1 MATALVSPGVQVTVI
16 DESQYLPASTNSVP
30 YFLIAT
36 AQNKVSGS
44 GVGVAAG
51 TLKVNAN
58 RLYLISS
65 QRDLSAT
72 FGNPFFYKTTAGTPI
87 NGYELNEY
95 GLLAA
100 YSALGVTN
108 RAYVQRVDIDLT
120 ELTATLVRPTGDAPN
135 GTYWLNTAVT
145 QWGIFEWNQT
155 TGAFSNQ
162 VPSVITATS
171 ELSFGVPLQDYGAI
185 GDYAVVATNTANPVY
200 YKNGTVIAATGNSP
214 TLSDLYNTWVLVGS
228 DDWKLSYP
236 AIQGANAVTT
246 TLTAGN
252 TIVINGT
259 SVAVPV
265 STNNTIQGLSTA
277 INNATITG
285 VYSAVI
291 DNKLCL
297 FADSLATADGSTQDD
312 GIILISSTGSTSG
325 LLTTLGLTAD
335 TTYYAPGLQQS
346 PNYQNPRWRS
356 TDTTPRP
363 TGSVW
368 NKITAQNLGTAMIV
382 EKYNTALGA
391 WVTQPAP
398 VYEND
403 WNANAALDATGGGRN
418 IIAGTTYTQYNVQP
432 AATGVSTWSSST
444 TYAVGDQVIYDTL
457 TYVSL
462 LGSNLNQNPVTA
474 TTYWAEVQNEL
485 PYNSTYTLQI
495 FERFT
500 SGSTVVTGSI
510 NTPTFT
516 NGDQFTITTS
526 IKNSGSLTN
535 TVTVTVNGTNAA
547 AFITAVS
554 SAGLPNVVA
563 TVNSSGAIVLTQS
576 IGGVILLQNV
586 GSGTAVG
593 DAGFTTSTTGCRD
606 IIDGDQYAYLQL
618 SGWIPLVY
626 TASDVAPNQDPAD
639 GRYWYYSTTSQVD
652 IMIQSGS
659 GWVGYQNDYND
670 TRGYNLSATNPSGPI
685 ISTTAPTTQTDSTP
699 LVYGDIWIDTSDVEI
714 YPVIKR
720 WQQVDG
726 VNQWVLIDNTDQQT
740 SNGVLFADAR
750 WSTTGTVNPIT
761 GNLPSITS
769 LLTSNYLDVDAPD
782 YTQYPAGMLLFNTRR
797 SGFNVKSFQ
806 VNYFNAST
814 FSYSTWTS
822 STTYAVGD
830 QVLYNAVLYVAI
842 QASNNENPATQTSYW
857 DLLETNSWVTASGNR
872 IDGAPNM
879 GRFAQRELIVAAL
892 KSGIDTSITVRE
904 EQAAFNLVAC
914 TAYPELIPNMIAL
927 SNERNNT
934 AFVVG
939 DTPMRLGPNG
949 NDLVAWA
956 TNNNGLGTFANDG
969 LTTSSAYAAVFYPSC
984 QTTDLGGSAV
994 VTAPSHMM
1002 VRTIIRSDSVS
1013 YPWLAPAGTR
1023 RGVIDNA
1030 ARIGYINGTTGEFVT
1045 IGNNQGLRDVEYL
1058 NNINP
1063 ITFIPGVGI
1072 TNFGN
1077 KTIYGQTSALDRI
1090 NVARLIAFMRGRLE
1104 EIGKQFLF
1112 EPNDQVTRNS
1122 MTSAVNGLCIDL
1134 IAKRGIYDFLVVCD
1148 DSNNTPARIDA
1159 NELWVD
1165 IAIEPVKAVEFI
1177 YIPLRIKNTGAIANS
1192 ASASQ
1197 TSI

>member
-1 MATALVSPGVQVTVI
+1 MALVSPGVQVTVI
-16 DESQYLPASTNSVP
+16 DESQYLPAATNSVP

-51 TLKVNAN
+51 TLAVNAN
-58 RLYLISS
+58 RVYLITS

-100 YSALGVTN
+100 FSALGVTN

-120 ELTATLVRPTGDAPN
+120 ELTATLVRPTSEPDN

-155 TGAFSNQ
+155 TGAFTSIT
-162 VPSVITATS
+162 PSVITSTA

-185 GDYAVVATNTANPVY
+185 GDYTVVATNTANPVY
-200 YKNGTVIAATGNSP
+200 YKNGAVATAAGNSV
-214 TLSDLYNTWVLVGS
+214 TLSSLFNTWVLVGS
-228 DDWKLSYP
+228 DDWKLSWP
-236 AIQGANAVTT
+236 AVQGANAVTT

-265 STNNTIQGLSTA
+265 ASNNTIQGLSAA
-277 INNATITG
+277 INTANITG

-297 FADSLATADGSTQDD
+297 FADSTATADGSTADD

-346 PNYQNPRWRS
+346 PSYQNPRWRA

-368 NKITAQNLGTAMIV
+368 NKTTAQNLGTAMIV
-382 EKYNTALGA
+382 QKYSTPLGV
-391 WVTQPAP
+391 WVTQAAT

-403 WNANAALDATGGGRN
+403 WSANASFDATGGGKN
-418 IIAGTTYTQYNVQP
+418 IPAGTTYTQYNVSP
-432 AATGVSTWSSST
+432 ATSTVAA
-444 TYAVGDQVIYDTL
+444 Y
-457 TYVSL
+457 
-462 LGSNLNQNPVTA
+462 
-474 TTYWAEVQNEL
+474 
-485 PYNSTYTLQI
+485 PYNSTYTLQV
-495 FERFT
+495 FERSPAGAT
-500 SGSTVVTGSI
+500 IVTGTTS
-510 NTPTFT
+510 TPSFT

-526 IKNSGSLTN
+526 TANSTTLTS
-535 TVTVTVNGTNAA
+535 TVTVTVNGTDAA
-547 AFITAVS
+547 AFVTAVS

-563 TVNSSGAIVLTQS
+563 TVSSTGAIVLTQS
-576 IGGVILLQNV
+576 IGGVILLQDV
-586 GSGTAVG
+586 GSDSAIS
-593 DAGFTTSTTGCRD
+593 DAGFTTSTTGCRNVYVD
-606 IIDGDQYAYLQL
+606 NQEEYLQL

-626 TASDVAPNQDPAD
+626 TASATAPDQDPLD
-639 GRYWYYSTTSQVD
+639 GTYWYYSTTNQVD
-652 IMIQSGS
+652 IMIQGGN
-659 GWVGYQNDYND
+659 GWVGYQNETND
-670 TRGYNLSATNPSGPI
+670 TRGFDLSDTNPTGPI
-685 ISTTAPTTQTDSTP
+685 ISTTAPTTQTDGTV
-699 LVYGDIWIDTSDVEI
+699 LVYGDIWIDTSDLEI

-740 SNGVLFADAR
+740 SNGVLFSDAR

-761 GNLPSITS
+761 GDLPSITS
-769 LLTSNYLDVDAPD
+769 LLTSDYLDVDAPD
-782 YTQYPAGMLLFNTRR
+782 YALYPAGMLLFNTRR

-806 VNYFNAST
+806 VDYFNAAD
-814 FSYSTWTS
+814 FSYNTWSS

-842 QASNNENPATQTSYW
+842 QAGSNQNPATQTSYW

-872 IDGAPNM
+872 ADGSPNM
-879 GRFAQRELIVAAL
+879 GRFAQRTLIVAAL
-892 KSGIDTSITVRE
+892 KSGIDTSVTLRE
-904 EQAAFNLVAC
+904 EQAQFNLIAC

-939 DTPMRLGPNG
+939 DTPLRLGPNG

-956 TNNNGLGTFANDG
+956 TDNGGTGAGSGLFAGDG

-1030 ARIGYINGTTGEFVT
+1030 ARIGYINSATGEFNT

-1077 KTIYGQTSALDRI
+1077 KTIYGQASALDRI
-1090 NVARLIAFMRGRLE
+1090 NVARLVAFMRGRLE
-1104 EIGKQFLF
+1104 EIGKQYLF
-1112 EPNDQVTRNS
+1112 EPNDQITRNEIS
-1122 MTSAVNGLCIDL
+1122 NAVNGLCIDL
-1134 IAKRGIYDFLVVCD
+1134 VAKRGIYDFLVVCD

-1177 YIPLRIKNTGAIANS
+1177 YIPLRLQNTGSIANA
-1192 ASASQ
+1192 ASATA

>member
-1 MATALVSPGVQVTVI
+1 MALVSPGVQVTVI
-16 DESQYLPASTNSVP
+16 DESQYIPSATNSVP

-51 TLKVNAN
+51 TLQINAN
-58 RLYLISS
+58 RVYLISS
-65 QRDLSAT
+65 QRDLAAT

-100 YSALGVTN
+100 FSALGVSN

-120 ELTATLVRPTGDAPN
+120 ELTATLVRPTGEPDN

-155 TGAFSNQ
+155 TGAFTNI
-162 VPSVITATS
+162 VPSVITSTT
-171 ELSFGVPLQDYGAI
+171 ELSNGVPLQDYGAI
-185 GDYAVVATNTANPVY
+185 GDYTVVATNTANPVY
-200 YKNGTVIAATGNSP
+200 YKNGAVVVATGNST
-214 TLSDLYNTWVLVGS
+214 TLSDLFNTWVLVGS
-228 DDWKLSYP
+228 DDWKLSWP
-236 AIQGANAVTT
+236 AVQGANAVTT

-265 STNNTIQGLSTA
+265 APNNTIQRLSAA
-277 INNATITG
+277 INTAAITG

-297 FADSLATADGSTQDD
+297 FADSTATADGSTADD
-312 GIILISSTGSTSG
+312 GIIIISSAGSTSG

-335 TTYYAPGLQQS
+335 TTYYAPGIQQS
-346 PNYQNPRWRS
+346 PNYVFPRWRT
-356 TDTTPRP
+356 TDATPRP

-368 NKITAQNLGTAMIV
+368 NKTTAQNLGTAMIV

-391 WVTQPAP
+391 WITQAAL
-398 VYEND
+398 VYEDD
-403 WNANAALDATGGGRN
+403 WSANAALDATGGGKN
-418 IIAGTTYTQYNVQP
+418 IPAGTTYTQYNVDP
-432 AATGVSTWSSST
+432 ATST
-444 TYAVGDQVIYDTL
+444 VGAY
-457 TYVSL
+457 
-462 LGSNLNQNPVTA
+462 
-474 TTYWAEVQNEL
+474 
-485 PYNSTYTLQI
+485 PYNSTYTLQV
-495 FERFT
+495 FERNPT
-500 SGSTVVTGSI
+500 GATIVTGSTS
-510 NTPTFT
+510 TPSFT

-526 IKNSGSLTN
+526 TANSTTLSS
-535 TVTVTVNGTNAA
+535 TVTVTINGTDAA

-563 TVNSSGAIVLTQS
+563 TVSSTGAIVLTQS
-576 IGGVILLQNV
+576 IGGVILLQDV
-586 GSGTAVG
+586 GSDTAVS
-593 DAGFTTSTTGCRD
+593 DAGFTTSTTGCRNVVVNNQD
-606 IIDGDQYAYLQL
+606 AYLQL

-626 TASDVAPNQDPAD
+626 TASATAPDQDPAD

-652 IMIQSGS
+652 IMIQGGS
-659 GWVGYQNDYND
+659 GWVGYQNETND
-670 TRGYNLSATNPSGPI
+670 TRGFNLSNTNPTGPI
-685 ISTTAPTTQTDSTP
+685 ISATAPTTQTDGNV
-699 LVYGDIWIDTSDVEI
+699 LVYGDIWIDTSDLEI

-726 VNQWVLIDNTDQQT
+726 VNQWVLVDNTDQQT

-761 GNLPSITS
+761 GDLPTITS

-782 YTQYPAGMLLFNTRR
+782 YTLYPAGMLLFNTRR
-797 SGFNVKSFQ
+797 SGFNVKSFK
-806 VNYFNAST
+806 VDYFNAAD
-814 FSYSTWTS
+814 FSYSTWS
-822 STTYAVGD
+822 SGTTYAVGD

-842 QASNNENPATQTSYW
+842 QAGSNQNPATQTSYW

-872 IDGAPNM
+872 ADGSPNM
-879 GRFAQRELIVAAL
+879 GRFAQRALIVAAL
-892 KSGIDTSITVRE
+892 KSGINTSITVRE
-904 EQAAFNLVAC
+904 EQAQFNLMAC
-914 TAYPELIPNMIAL
+914 TAYPELIPDMIAL

-939 DTPMRLGPNG
+939 DTPMRLGPQG
-949 NDLVAWA
+949 GDIVAWA
-956 TNNNGLGTFANDG
+956 TNNGGGGAGTGLFAGDG

-1030 ARIGYINGTTGEFVT
+1030 ARIGYINATTGEFTT
-1045 IGNNQGLRDVEYL
+1045 IGNNQGLRDIEYL
-1058 NNINP
+1058 NKINP

-1090 NVARLIAFMRGRLE
+1090 NVARLVAFMRGRLE
-1104 EIGKQFLF
+1104 EIGKQYLF
-1112 EPNDQVTRNS
+1112 EPNDQITRNEIS
-1122 MTSAVNGLCIDL
+1122 NAVNSLCIDL
-1134 IAKRGIYDFLVVCD
+1134 VAKRGIYDFLVVCD
-1148 DSNNTPARIDA
+1148 ESNNTPARIDA

-1177 YIPLRIKNTGAIANS
+1177 YIPLRLQNTGAIANS

>member
-1 MATALVSPGVQVTVI
+1 MATALVSPGVQVSVI
-16 DESQYLPASTNSVP
+16 DQSQYLPAATNSVP
-30 YFLIAT
+30 FFLIAT
-36 AQNKVSGS
+36 AQNKVSGD
-44 GVGVAAG
+44 GVNVAAG
-51 TLKVNAN
+51 TLAVNAG

-65 QRDLSAT
+65 QRDLAAT
-72 FGNPFFYKTTAGTPI
+72 FGNPFFYKTTVGTPI

-108 RAYVQRVDIDLT
+108 RAYVMRANIDLT
-120 ELTATLVRPTGDAPN
+120 QLTATLVRPTGSAPD
-135 GTYWLNTAVT
+135 GTYWLNTATT

-155 TGAFSNQ
+155 TGAFSNM
-162 VPSVITATS
+162 VPSVITSTS
-171 ELSFGVPLQDYGAI
+171 ELDNGVPLQDYGAI

-200 YKNGTVIAATGNSP
+200 YKNGAVVAGTGNSI

-236 AIQGANAVTT
+236 AVQGANAVTT

-259 SVAVPV
+259 SVAVPAA
-265 STNNTIQGLSTA
+265 SNNTIQGLSGA
-277 INNATITG
+277 INSANITG

-297 FADSLATADGSTQDD
+297 FADSSATADGSTADD
-312 GIILISSTGSTSG
+312 GIIRISSTGSTSG
-325 LLTTLGLTAD
+325 LLTTLGLTAEV
-335 TTYYAPGLQQS
+335 TYYAPGLQQS
-346 PNYQNPRWRS
+346 PNYQNPRWRT

-368 NKITAQNLGTAMIV
+368 NKTTAQNLGTAMIV
-382 EKYNTALGA
+382 EKYSTVLAQWIQQA
-391 WVTQPAP
+391 AP

-403 WNANAALDATGGGRN
+403 WNANAALDPTGGGKN
-418 IIAGTTYTQYNVQP
+418 IPVGTTYTQYNVDP
-432 AATGVSTWSSST
+432 AASTVSA
-444 TYAVGDQVIYDTL
+444 Y
-457 TYVSL
+457 
-462 LGSNLNQNPVTA
+462 
-474 TTYWAEVQNEL
+474 
-485 PYNSTYTLQI
+485 PYNSTYTLQV
-495 FERFT
+495 FERSPAGAT
-500 SGSTVVTGSI
+500 VITGSTSTPVVT
-510 NTPTFT
+510 
-516 NGDQFTITTS
+516 NGNQFTITTS
-526 IKNSGSLTN
+526 IANSTSLTS
-535 TVTVTVNGTNAA
+535 TVTVTINGNTTAD
-547 AFITAVS
+547 FVTAVS
-554 SAGLPNVVA
+554 SAGLPYVVA
-563 TVNSSGAIVLTQS
+563 SVNSSGAIVLTQTQ
-576 IGGVILLQNV
+576 GGVILLQNV
-586 GSGTAVG
+586 TGTPITA
-593 DAGFTTSTTGCRD
+593 AGFTTSTTGCRN
-606 IIDGDQYAYLQL
+606 IVDGNQDEYLQL

-626 TASDVAPNQDPAD
+626 TASAVAPNQDPAD
-639 GRYWYYSTTSQVD
+639 GTYWYYSTPSQVD

-659 GWVGYQNDYND
+659 GWVGYQNETND
-670 TRGYNLSATNPSGPI
+670 TRGYNLNGTNPTGPI
-685 ISTTAPTTQTDSTP
+685 VSATAPTTQTDGTP
-699 LVYGDIWIDTSDVEI
+699 LVYGDLWIDISDLEI
-714 YPVIKR
+714 YPVINR
-720 WQQVDG
+720 WQQVNG
-726 VNQWVLIDNTDQQT
+726 VNQWVLIDNTDQTT

-750 WSTTGTVNPIT
+750 WSSTGTVNPIT
-761 GNLPSITS
+761 DSIPTITS

-782 YTQYPAGMLLFNTRR
+782 YTLYPAGMLLFNTRR

-806 VNYFNAST
+806 VGYFNASS
-814 FSYSTWTS
+814 FSYNTWSS

-842 QASNNENPATQTSYW
+842 QASTNENPATQTSYW

-872 IDGAPNM
+872 NDGSPNM
-879 GRFAQRELIVAAL
+879 GRFAQRNLVVAAL
-892 KSGIDTSITVRE
+892 KSAINTSVTLRE
-904 EQAAFNLVAC
+904 EQAQFNLQAC
-914 TAYPELIPNMIAL
+914 TAYPELIPDMIAL
-927 SNERNNT
+927 NNERNDT
-934 AFVVG
+934 GFVVG
-939 DTPMRLGPNG
+939 DTPMRLGPNA
-949 NDLVAWA
+949 NDIVAWA
-956 TNNNGLGTFANDG
+956 TDNNGLGVFANDG
-969 LTTSSAYAAVFYPSC
+969 LTTSSAYAGVFYPSC

-1030 ARIGYINGTTGEFVT
+1030 ARIGYINAITGEFVT

-1077 KTIYGQTSALDRI
+1077 KTIYGQASALDRI
-1090 NVARLIAFMRGRLE
+1090 NVARLIAFMRGRLQ

-1112 EPNDQVTRNS
+1112 EPNDQITRNEV
-1122 MTSAVNGLCIDL
+1122 TNAVNSLCIDL
-1134 IAKRGIYDFLVVCD
+1134 VAKRGIYDFLVVCD

-1177 YIPLRIKNTGAIANS
+1177 YIPLRIQATGTIAGS
-1192 ASASQ
+1192 QSASQ

>member
-1 MATALVSPGVQVTVI
+1 MALVSPGVQVTVI
-16 DESQYLPASTNSVP
+16 DESQYIPSATNSVP
-30 YFLIAT
+30 YFLIST

-51 TLKVNAN
+51 TLQINAN

-65 QRDLSAT
+65 QRDLAAT

-100 YSALGVTN
+100 FSALGVSN

-120 ELTATLVRPTGDAPN
+120 ELTATLVRPTGEPDN
-135 GTYWLNTAVT
+135 GAYWLNTATT

-155 TGAFSNQ
+155 TGAFTNI
-162 VPSVITATS
+162 VPSVITSTT
-171 ELSFGVPLQDYGAI
+171 ELSNGVPLQDYGAI

-200 YKNGTVIAATGNSP
+200 YKNGAVVAATGNSI

-228 DDWKLSYP
+228 DDWKLSWP

-259 SVAVPV
+259 SVAVPA
-265 STNNTIQGLSTA
+265 STNNTIQGLSAA
-277 INNATITG
+277 INSANITG

-291 DNKLCL
+291 DSKLCL
-297 FADSLATADGSTQDD
+297 FANSTATADGSTADD
-312 GIILISSTGSTSG
+312 GIIVINSVGSTSG
-325 LLTTLGLTAD
+325 LLTTLGLTANE
-335 TTYYAPGLQQS
+335 TYYAPGIQQS
-346 PNYQNPRWRS
+346 PNYVFPRWRT
-356 TDTTPRP
+356 TDVTPRP

-368 NKITAQNLGTAMIV
+368 NKTTAQNLGTAMIV

-391 WVTQPAP
+391 FIAQAAP
-398 VYEND
+398 VYEDD
-403 WNANAALDATGGGRN
+403 WSANAALDATGGGKN
-418 IIAGTTYTQYNVQP
+418 IPAGTTYTQYNVDP
-432 AATGVSTWSSST
+432 ATST
-444 TYAVGDQVIYDTL
+444 VGAY
-457 TYVSL
+457 
-462 LGSNLNQNPVTA
+462 
-474 TTYWAEVQNEL
+474 
-485 PYNSTYTLQI
+485 PYNSTYTLQV
-495 FERFT
+495 FERNPT
-500 SGSTVVTGSI
+500 GATIVTGTTS
-510 NTPTFT
+510 TPSFT
-516 NGDQFTITTS
+516 NGDQFTVTTS
-526 IKNSGSLTN
+526 TANSTTLSS
-535 TVTVTVNGTNAA
+535 TVTVTVNGTDAA
-547 AFITAVS
+547 AFVTAVS

-563 TVNSSGAIVLTQS
+563 TVTSTGAIVLTQS
-576 IGGVILLQNV
+576 IGGVILLQDV
-586 GSGTAVG
+586 GSDTAVS
-593 DAGFTTSTTGCRD
+593 DAGFTTSTTGCRNVVVNN
-606 IIDGDQYAYLQL
+606 QEEYLQL

-626 TASDVAPNQDPAD
+626 TASATAPDQDPAN
-639 GRYWYYSTTSQVD
+639 GRYWYFSTTSQVD
-652 IMIQSGS
+652 IMIQGGS
-659 GWVGYQNDYND
+659 GWVGYQNETND
-670 TRGYNLSATNPSGPI
+670 TRGFNLSNTNSTGPI
-685 ISTTAPTTQTDSTP
+685 ISATAPTTQTDGTV
-699 LVYGDIWIDTSDVEI
+699 LVYGDIWIDTSDLEI

-720 WQQVDG
+720 WQAVDG

-761 GNLPSITS
+761 GDLPSITS

-782 YTQYPAGMLLFNTRR
+782 YTLYPAGMLLFNTRR
-797 SGFNVKSFQ
+797 SGFNVKSFE
-806 VNYFNAST
+806 VDYFNAAD
-814 FSYSTWTS
+814 FSYSTWS
-822 STTYAVGD
+822 SGTTYAVGD

-842 QASNNENPATQTSYW
+842 QAGSNQNPATQTSYW

-872 IDGAPNM
+872 ADGSPNM
-879 GRFAQRELIVAAL
+879 GRFAQRALIVAAL

-904 EQAAFNLVAC
+904 EQAQFNLMAC

-949 NDLVAWA
+949 NEIVAWA
-956 TNNNGLGTFANDG
+956 TDNGGLGLFAGDG

-1030 ARIGYINGTTGEFVT
+1030 TRIGYINATTGEFTT
-1045 IGNNQGLRDVEYL
+1045 IGNNQGLRDIEYL
-1058 NNINP
+1058 NKINP
-1063 ITFIPGVGI
+1063 ITFVPGVGI

-1090 NVARLIAFMRGRLE
+1090 NVARLVAFMRGRLE
-1104 EIGKQFLF
+1104 EIGKQYLF
-1112 EPNDQVTRNS
+1112 EPNDQITRNEIS
-1122 MTSAVNGLCIDL
+1122 NSINGLCIDL
-1134 IAKRGIYDFLVVCD
+1134 VAKRGIYDFLVVCD
-1148 DSNNTPARIDA
+1148 ESNNTPARIDA

-1177 YIPLRIKNTGAIANS
+1177 YIPLRLQNTGAIANS

>member
-1 MATALVSPGVQVTVI
+1 MATAPLVSPGVQVTVI

-30 YFLIAT
+30 YFLIST

-51 TLKVNAN
+51 TLQVNAN
-58 RLYLISS
+58 RVYLITS
-65 QRDLSAT
+65 QRDLAAT
-72 FGNPFFYKTTAGTPI
+72 FGNPFFYKTTVGTPI

-120 ELTATLVRPTGDAPN
+120 ELTATLVRPTGDPDN
-135 GTYWLNTAVT
+135 GTYWLNTAST
-145 QWGIFEWNQT
+145 QWGLFEWNQT
-155 TGAFSNQ
+155 TGAFTNM
-162 VPSVITATS
+162 VPSVITSTS
-171 ELSFGVPLQDYGAI
+171 ELSSGVPLQDYGAI
-185 GDYAVVATNTANPVY
+185 GDYAVVATNTANPMY
-200 YKNGTVIAATGNSP
+200 YKNGAVIAATGNST
-214 TLSDLYNTWVLVGS
+214 TLSGLYNTWVLVGS

-236 AIQGANAVTT
+236 AVQGANAVTT

-265 STNNTIQGLSTA
+265 ASNNTIQGLSTA
-277 INNATITG
+277 INSASITG

-297 FADSLATADGSTQDD
+297 FADSSAAADGSTADD
-312 GIILISSTGSTSG
+312 GIIVISSTGSTSG

-346 PNYQNPRWRS
+346 PNYTYPRWLA

-368 NKITAQNLGTAMIV
+368 NKTTAQNLGTAMFV
-382 EKYNTALGA
+382 EKYSTALGQ
-391 WVTQPAP
+391 WVQQAAT

-403 WNANAALDATGGGRN
+403 WSANAALDATGGGKN
-418 IIAGTTYTQYNVQP
+418 IPAGTTYTQYNVDP
-432 AATGVSTWSSST
+432 ATST
-444 TYAVGDQVIYDTL
+444 VGAY
-457 TYVSL
+457 
-462 LGSNLNQNPVTA
+462 
-474 TTYWAEVQNEL
+474 
-485 PYNSTYTLQI
+485 PYNSTYTLQV
-495 FERFT
+495 FERNPA
-500 SGSTVVTGSI
+500 GSTIVTGSTS
-510 NTPTFT
+510 TPSFT
-516 NGDQFTITTS
+516 NGNQFTVTTS
-526 IKNSGSLTN
+526 LANSTSLSS
-535 TVTVTVNGTNAA
+535 TVTVTVNGTDTA

-563 TVNSSGAIVLTQS
+563 TVSSTGAIVLTQS
-576 IGGVILLQNV
+576 IGGVILLQDV
-586 GSGTAVG
+586 SSGTAVS
-593 DAGFTTSTTGCRD
+593 DAGFTTSTTGCRNIVD
-606 IIDGDQYAYLQL
+606 NNQDAYLQL

-639 GRYWYYSTTSQVD
+639 GTYWYYSTTSQVD
-652 IMIQSGS
+652 IMIQSGT
-659 GWVGYQNDYND
+659 GWVGYQNEIND
-670 TRGYNLSATNPSGPI
+670 TRGFNLSDTNPTGPI
-685 ISTTAPTTQTDSTP
+685 IAVSAPTTQTDGTS
-699 LVYGDIWIDTSDVEI
+699 LVYGDLWIDTSDLEI

-720 WQQVDG
+720 WQVVDG

-740 SNGVLFADAR
+740 SNGVLFDDAR

-769 LLTSNYLDVDAPD
+769 LLTSDYLDVDAPD
-782 YTQYPAGMLLFNTRR
+782 PALYPAGMLLFNTRR
-797 SGFNVKSFQ
+797 SGFNVKSYQ
-806 VNYFNAST
+806 VDYFNPAT
-814 FSYSTWTS
+814 FSYDTWS
-822 STTYAVGD
+822 SATTYAVGD

-842 QASNNENPATQTSYW
+842 QGSTNQNPETQTSYW

-872 IDGAPNM
+872 ADGSPYM
-879 GRFAQRELIVAAL
+879 GRFAQRALIVAAL

-904 EQAAFNLVAC
+904 EQAQFNLMAC
-914 TAYPELIPNMIAL
+914 TAYPELIPNMVAL

-939 DTPMRLGPNG
+939 DTPMRLGAQG
-949 NDLVAWA
+949 GEIVAWA
-956 TNNNGLGTFANDG
+956 TNNSGNGIFAEDG
-969 LTTSSAYAAVFYPSC
+969 LTTSTPYAAVFYPSC
-984 QTTDLGGSAV
+984 QTTDLGGSTV

-1030 ARIGYINGTTGEFVT
+1030 ARIGYINSITGEFVT
-1045 IGNNQGLRDVEYL
+1045 IGNNQALRDVEYL
-1058 NNINP
+1058 NRINP

-1077 KTIYGQTSALDRI
+1077 KTLYGQTSALDRI
-1090 NVARLIAFMRGRLE
+1090 NVARLVAFMRGRLE
-1104 EIGKQFLF
+1104 EIGKQYLF
-1112 EPNDQVTRNS
+1112 EPNDQITRNEVS
-1122 MTSAVNGLCIDL
+1122 NAVNSLCIDL
-1134 IAKRGIYDFLVVCD
+1134 VAKRGIYDFLVVCD

-1177 YIPLRIKNTGAIANS
+1177 YIPLRLKNTGAIANS
-1192 ASASQ
+1192 QSASQ

>member
-1 MATALVSPGVQVTVI
+1 LQI
-16 DESQYLPASTNSVP
+16 
-30 YFLIAT
+30 
-36 AQNKVSGS
+36 
-44 GVGVAAG
+44 
-51 TLKVNAN
+51 NAN

-65 QRDLSAT
+65 QRDLAAT

-100 YSALGVTN
+100 FSALGVSN

-120 ELTATLVRPTGDAPN
+120 ELTATLVRPTGEPDN

-155 TGAFSNQ
+155 TGAFTNI
-162 VPSVITATS
+162 VPSVITSTT
-171 ELSFGVPLQDYGAI
+171 ELSNGVPLQDYGAI
-185 GDYAVVATNTANPVY
+185 GDYTVVTTNTANPVY
-200 YKNGTVIAATGNSP
+200 YKNGTVVAATGNSI
-214 TLSDLYNTWVLVGS
+214 TLSNLFNTWVLVGS
-228 DDWKLSYP
+228 DDWKLSWP
-236 AIQGANAVTT
+236 AVQGANAVTT
-246 TLTAGN
+246 TLSAGN

-259 SVAVPV
+259 SVAVPA
-265 STNNTIQGLSTA
+265 STNNTIQGLSGA
-277 INNATITG
+277 INSANITG

-297 FADSLATADGSTQDD
+297 FADSTATADGSTADD
-312 GIILISSTGSTSG
+312 GIIIISSTGSTSG

-335 TTYYAPGLQQS
+335 ETYYAPGIQQS
-346 PNYQNPRWRS
+346 PNYVFPRWRT

-368 NKITAQNLGTAMIV
+368 NKTTAQNLGTAMIV

-391 WVTQPAP
+391 FISQAAP
-398 VYEND
+398 VYEDD
-403 WNANAALDATGGGRN
+403 WSANAALDATGGGKN
-418 IIAGTTYTQYNVQP
+418 IPVGTTYTQYNVDP
-432 AATGVSTWSSST
+432 ATST
-444 TYAVGDQVIYDTL
+444 VGAY
-457 TYVSL
+457 
-462 LGSNLNQNPVTA
+462 
-474 TTYWAEVQNEL
+474 
-485 PYNSTYTLQI
+485 PYNSTYTLQV
-495 FERFT
+495 FERNPAGAT
-500 SGSTVVTGSI
+500 IVTGTTS
-510 NTPTFT
+510 TPSFT
-516 NGDQFTITTS
+516 NGDQFTVTTS
-526 IKNSGSLTN
+526 TANSTTLSS
-535 TVTVTVNGTNAA
+535 TVTVTLSGTDAA
-547 AFITAVS
+547 AFVTAVS

-563 TVNSSGAIVLTQS
+563 TVSSTGAIVLTQS
-576 IGGVILLQNV
+576 IGGVILLQDV
-586 GSGTAVG
+586 GSDTAVS
-593 DAGFTTSTTGCRD
+593 DAGFTTSTTGCRNVVVNNQD
-606 IIDGDQYAYLQL
+606 AYLQL

-626 TASDVAPNQDPAD
+626 TASATAPDQDPAN

-652 IMIQSGS
+652 IMIQGGS
-659 GWVGYQNDYND
+659 GWVGYQNETND
-670 TRGYNLSATNPSGPI
+670 TRGFNLSTTNPTGPI
-685 ISTTAPTTQTDSTP
+685 ISATAPTTQTDGTI
-699 LVYGDIWIDTSDVEI
+699 LVYGDIWIDTSDLEI

-761 GNLPSITS
+761 GDLPSITS
-769 LLTSNYLDVDAPD
+769 LLTNNYLDVDAPD
-782 YTQYPAGMLLFNTRR
+782 YTLYPAGMLLFNTRR
-797 SGFNVKSFQ
+797 SGFNVKSFE
-806 VNYFNAST
+806 VDYFNASS
-814 FSYSTWTS
+814 FSYSTWS
-822 STTYAVGD
+822 SGTTYAVGD

-842 QASNNENPATQTSYW
+842 QAGSNQNPATQTSYW

-872 IDGAPNM
+872 NDGSPNM
-879 GRFAQRELIVAAL
+879 GRFAQRALIVAAL

-904 EQAAFNLVAC
+904 EQAQFNLMAC

-949 NDLVAWA
+949 NDIVAWA
-956 TNNNGLGTFANDG
+956 TDNGGLGTFAGDG

-1030 ARIGYINGTTGEFVT
+1030 ARIGYINSTTGEFTT
-1045 IGNNQGLRDVEYL
+1045 IGNNQGLRDIEYL

-1063 ITFIPGVGI
+1063 ITFVPGVGI

-1077 KTIYGQTSALDRI
+1077 KTIYGQTSSLDRI
-1090 NVARLIAFMRGRLE
+1090 NVARLVAFMRGRLE
-1104 EIGKQFLF
+1104 EIGKQYLF
-1112 EPNDQVTRNS
+1112 EPNDQITRNEIS
-1122 MTSAVNGLCIDL
+1122 NAVNSLCIDL
-1134 IAKRGIYDFLVVCD
+1134 VAKRGIYDFLVVCD
-1148 DSNNTPARIDA
+1148 ESNNTPARIDA

-1177 YIPLRIKNTGAIANS
+1177 YIPLRLQNTGSIANA
-1192 ASASQ
+1192 ASATA